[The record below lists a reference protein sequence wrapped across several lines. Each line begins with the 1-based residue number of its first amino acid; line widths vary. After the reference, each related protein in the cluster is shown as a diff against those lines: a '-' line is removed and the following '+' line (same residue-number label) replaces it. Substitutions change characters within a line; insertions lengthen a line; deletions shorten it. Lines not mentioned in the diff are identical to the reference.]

1 MFLFIIMQFLY
12 VVISQGILWISSKAW
27 GFETN
32 FYQVIFMYLI
42 VSTVVAIFGE
52 LMDIKEKAS
61 IIMKL
66 IFTNTT
72 GNEKK

>member
-1 MFLFIIMQFLY
+1 MLLFIIMQFLY

-32 FYQVIFMYLI
+32 FYQVIFIYLI
-42 VSTVVAIFGE
+42 VSTTVAILGE

>member
-1 MFLFIIMQFLY
+1 MLSFIIMQFLY

-32 FYQVIFMYLI
+32 FYQVIFVYLI
-42 VSTVVAIFGE
+42 VTTAMAILGE
-52 LMDIKEKAS
+52 LMDIKERTS

-66 IFTNTT
+66 IFTDTI
-72 GNEKK
+72 GSEKK